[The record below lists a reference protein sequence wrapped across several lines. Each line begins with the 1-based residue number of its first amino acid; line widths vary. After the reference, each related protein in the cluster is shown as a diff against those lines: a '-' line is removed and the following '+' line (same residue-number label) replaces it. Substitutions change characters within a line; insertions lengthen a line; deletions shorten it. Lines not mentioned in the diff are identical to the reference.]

1 MGQIFRVDFCYDGG
15 FRLKL
20 RIENAAWFVKR
31 RSFLLHQH
39 PFADL
44 KLTAWME
51 AKDAFSQAALLQV
64 EFLHIEPRDNAC

>member
-20 RIENAAWFVKR
+20 RIENAAWFVKC

-44 KLTAWME
+44 KFTAWME
-51 AKDAFSQAALLQV
+51 AKDAFS
-64 EFLHIEPRDNAC
+64 